1 MVLLILVVIL
11 LSQVELSQVRA
22 PFFVHDT
29 AKKPDR
35 GESARLEVGAATQAG
50 AQATQAAVQAGA
62 QATQAAV
69 QAGAASTTAAAH
81 AGTLGVVG
89 AGGVALIVGIFLGI
103 AIRSGR

>member
-1 MVLLILVVIL
+1 MPEND
-11 LSQVELSQVRA
+11 LSER
-22 PFFVHDT
+22 VH
-29 AKKPDR
+29 A
-35 GESARLEVGAATQAG
+35 LEVGAATQAG

-62 QATQAAV
+62 QA
-69 QAGAASTTAAAH
+69 TTAAAH